1 MRNRA
6 FTLVEALIS
15 IFLIIASFLIVATLF
30 HTGLRYV
37 HRIEARNLAVLLAE
51 RRIEEMRTHARN
63 RAGTQYGFADFS
75 AFTAG
80 AATDPDFP
88 GYQVS
93 AAVSDLTVF
102 SPSEG
107 YEPTSVT
114 RTLSRSMKQ
123 AKVTVTWDQGTSSLS
138 LITLIGE
145 PAASANPTRRFRN
158 NNPIVVTPTAPPI
171 PALVTRDQDVPFR
184 VVAYD
189 QFDQP
194 IEDLFF
200 QWYIQPGNGN
210 ATTFQSTDGQ
220 TATMR
225 NVVNIP
231 AQPPA
236 YSGGQVV
243 VVARAVFRGQE
254 AFGYSAPMALQP

>member
-1 MRNRA
+1 MRSRA

-63 RAGTQYGFADFS
+63 RTGTEYGFANFS
-75 AFTAG
+75 TFTG
-80 AATDPDFP
+80 VATDPDFP
-88 GYQVS
+88 GYEVS
-93 AAVSDLTVF
+93 ASVKDLTVF

-107 YEPTSVT
+107 YEPTSGT

-123 AKVTVTWDQGTSSLS
+123 VRVTVTWDQGTSNLS

-145 PAASANPTRRFRN
+145 PAASASPPRRFRN

-171 PALVTRDQDVPFR
+171 PPLVAHDQDVPFR
-184 VVAYD
+184 VVDYD

-200 QWYIQPGNGN
+200 QWYIQPGDGN
-210 ATTFQSTDGQ
+210 ATTFQSTDGK
-220 TATMR
+220 TAFMR
-225 NVVNIP
+225 NVINIP

-254 AFGYSAPMALQP
+254 AFGYSPPVALQP

>member
-1 MRNRA
+1 LRNRA

-37 HRIEARNLAVLLAE
+37 HRIEARNLAVVLAE
-51 RRIEEMRTHARN
+51 RRIEEMRAHARN
-63 RAGTQYGFADFS
+63 RSGTQYGFADFS
-75 AFTAG
+75 SFTA

-93 AAVSDLTVF
+93 ATVNDLTVF

-107 YEPTSVT
+107 YEPTAQT
-114 RTLSRSMKQ
+114 RPMPRSMKQ
-123 AKVTVTWDQGTSSLS
+123 VKVTVTWDQGTSNLS
-138 LITLIGE
+138 LLTLIGD
-145 PAASANPTRRFRN
+145 PAASATPTRRFRN
-158 NNPIVVTPTAPPI
+158 LNPIVVTPTAPPI
-171 PALVTRDQDVPFR
+171 PPLVAHDQDVPFS

-194 IEDLFF
+194 IEDLYF
-200 QWYIQPGNGN
+200 QWYIQPGDGN
-210 ATTFQSTDGQ
+210 ATTFQSVDGRS
-220 TATMR
+220 ATMR
-225 NVVNIP
+225 NVINIP

-254 AFGYSAPMALQP
+254 AFGYSPPIALQP